1 MPIPPEMLKSY
12 ITAVW
17 RSRLLSWLGHPSPGP
32 GPLHHAGQP
41 GPRFLKETHQKQ
53 VKCRWTCLS
62 AGGNGRGKSKARG
75 NHISICISAL

>member
-17 RSRLLSWLGHPSPGP
+17 RSRLLSWLGPP
-32 GPLHHAGQP
+32 HHDELP

-62 AGGNGRGKSKARG
+62 AGDNGRGKSKARG